1 MYSCDIAREW
11 STVAEDIDKLI
22 AWACSQGWTVTVDA
36 NGYRR
41 FPTPDGIYVTRYPA
55 TPSNPRRRLLDV
67 VTAVRAHGL
76 PWPPPSKKEQRSQR
90 RKDNRP

>member
-1 MYSCDIAREW
+1 M
-11 STVAEDIDKLI
+11 VAEDIDKLI

-41 FPTPDGIYVTRYPA
+41 FHTPDGTYVTYYPA

-67 VTAVRAHGL
+67 VTDVRRRGL
-76 PWPPPSKKEQRSQR
+76 TWPPPSKKEQRAQR
-90 RKDNRP
+90 RKEGRP

>member
-1 MYSCDIAREW
+1 MYSCDTAREW

-41 FPTPDGIYVTRYPA
+41 FHTPDGIYVTRYPA
-55 TPSNPRRRLLDV
+55 TPSNPRQRLLDV

-76 PWPPPSKKEQRSQR
+76 PWPQPSKKEQRSQR
-90 RKDNRP
+90 RKEDRP

>member
-41 FPTPDGIYVTRYPA
+41 FHTPGGTYVTRYPA

-76 PWPPPSKKEQRSQR
+76 AWPPPSKKEQRSQR
-90 RKDNRP
+90 RKEDRP

>member
-1 MYSCDIAREW
+1 M
-11 STVAEDIDKLI
+11 VAEDIDKLI

-41 FPTPDGIYVTRYPA
+41 FHTPNGSYVTRYPA
-55 TPSNPRRRLLDV
+55 TPSNPPRRLLDV

-90 RKDNRP
+90 RKEDRP